1 MRISRKLS
9 FTVITVSSNRKQTMA
24 NVTDPLI
31 AQISGSDP
39 QNLME
44 YITRQKIY
52 DSRYWKEECFGLTVT
67 NVLEKAA
74 ALQCLGTFPHT
85 ACLALLLKLL
95 QLHPEH
101 ALIHSAF
108 IAAPSTTFKYARA
121 LGSLYIRLTS
131 RPVEIYTAL
140 EPLYA
145 DFRKLRVY
153 NSGWS
158 IVTMDEW
165 IHSLLHVPS
174 FTKTSTVL
182 GLTLPRLATRRN
194 LQDNGYLQLT
204 TGLLLRP
211 SDAVLSITIP
221 SSTTALLPSTSTS
234 DNSDHRDA
242 PPEIRRVLELLHYQ
256 AHVEQCPAAMVAWKK
271 RFANSK
277 PDMNHS
283 ACNEAVRPS
292 DSTASQQE
300 PTQPK
305 RKKSKDGRNYTN
317 LFKSA
322 KPTDSTSTTTTTA
335 AAPPDTNAAPDAS
348 SEEACWNAQ
357 RAQLGLDKLK

>member
-1 MRISRKLS
+1 
-9 FTVITVSSNRKQTMA
+9 MA

-108 IAAPSTTFKYARA
+108 IAAPSTFKYARA

-153 NSGWS
+153 NSAGWS

-211 SDAVLSITIP
+211 SDAVLSITLP
-221 SSTTALLPSTSTS
+221 SSTTALSSNTSTS
-234 DNSDHRDA
+234 DNSDDHRDA
-242 PPEIRRVLELLHYQ
+242 PPEIRRVLELLRYQ
-256 AHVEQCPAAMVAWKK
+256 AHVKQCPAAMVAWKK

-283 ACNEAVRPS
+283 ATTTT
-292 DSTASQQE
+292 TAAATTLESQDA
-300 PTQPK
+300 PNPQPK
-305 RKKSKDGRNYTN
+305 RKKSKREARNYTN
-317 LFKSA
+317 LFKSS
-322 KPTDSTSTTTTTA
+322 KPTDVTSTTTAATDHNAASDATDTA
-335 AAPPDTNAAPDAS
+335 VADTN
-348 SEEACWNAQ
+348 SEAYWNAQ
-357 RAQLGLDKLK
+357 RAQLALDKLR